1 MKRRRLSEN
10 VSNLTRP
17 FDSSYKQT
25 SRPGVCQILN
35 SVNLNLTGRIK
46 VQTLEIY
53 WALLVCLICHN
64 MLKVLKEILKQN
76 TKLSPELTQEH
87 SNQYAILC
95 KH

>member
-10 VSNLTRP
+10 VANLTRP

-25 SRPGVCQILN
+25 SRPGICQILN
-35 SVNLNLTGRIK
+35 SVNLNLIGRIK
-46 VQTLEIY
+46 VQSLEIY